1 MAYESS
7 KPAPKLTSAADAL
20 QQIKAGF
27 VVALVTLPIAF
38 SAGYVAYS
46 PFGADGAQLGVQAA
60 LYAAIFAGVIAS
72 LIGRSPAVITSP
84 RAGIAVIQSQIVA
97 ALLLIPAFAAAPQMT
112 LAVMAAALGFTGLFQ
127 LFLAF
132 AGLER
137 ISRMIPYPVM
147 AGFVNGVGLL
157 ILQKQMV
164 LIIDAP
170 DLTQLWDRLLHPETW
185 AGKAIFAI
193 LIGAAV
199 FVAPRL
205 VRRLPGFLAAF
216 FIGTSAYHAI
226 GMIAPGLD
234 LGPTLEGF
242 ALPAIPPL
250 LDFRGALA
258 GFAALSGAALV
269 QLLLSALTLALLA
282 TIESLFVFRLSESLS
297 GVRVE
302 PRRDLLAQ
310 GAANLVA
317 SVFQAAAVCASPTQT
332 ALNYRLGGR
341 SWIAAVACAVGLYA
355 LAVAAQPV
363 LEAIPVVVLSA
374 LAGAAAVLLLDRWSL
389 RRVAHSLRQRARRDV
404 PRAVQDA
411 IVIGTVTVLA
421 AAGYVIT
428 GALLGFFLS
437 CFLFVSNMSRPAVRR
452 RLTGCQILSRRV
464 RAADETEFLVSQG
477 DCTVIL
483 ELDGVLFFGNSDALV
498 DAVRALQHP
507 TTYLVLDFRRV
518 RDIDTSCIAVLHALI
533 ERRARQECRT
543 VMCSIPA
550 NLKPLIADLPQRC
563 PWTGEPIQ
571 FDTQDAALEAIENQR
586 LAHSGRFAPTT
597 ESRPLAAMELFS
609 GLTEAEIEMV
619 RPLLKIVHY
628 QPGEPLCR
636 AGDESDRM
644 WLLSRG
650 SVSVFIPGP
659 PGAPPLRIA
668 ARGPGTSFGEMG
680 LIEQARRSATVVA
693 DEPVEALVLIHDDFE
708 RLSQHSPVIT
718 AKLFANIARQLSSHL
733 RVASLE
739 LSLRASE

>member
-1 MAYESS
+1 MAYHSS
-7 KPAPKLTSAADAL
+7 KPAPALAPLTDAL

-38 SAGYVAYS
+38 SAGYVAYA
-46 PFGADGAQLGVQAA
+46 PFGADGAQIGVQAA
-60 LYAAIFAGVIAS
+60 LYAAIFAGVTAS
-72 LIGRSPAVITSP
+72 LLGRMPAVITSP

-97 ALLLIPAFAAAPQMT
+97 ALLLIPAFAAAPQLT
-112 LAVMAAALGFTGLFQ
+112 LAVMAVALGLTGLFQ
-127 LFLAF
+127 LVLAF

-137 ISRMIPYPVM
+137 IARMIPYPVL

-157 ILQKQMV
+157 ILQKQV
-164 LIIDAP
+164 ALIIDAP
-170 DLTQLWDRLLHPETW
+170 ELAELWHKLLHPGAW

-193 LIGAAV
+193 LVGAAV
-199 FVAPRL
+199 FAAPRL
-205 VRRLPGFLAAF
+205 VPRLPGFLAALF
-216 FIGTSAYHAI
+216 VGTAAYHAI
-226 GMIAPGLD
+226 GAMAPGLN

-242 ALPAIPPL
+242 ALPAVPPL
-250 LDFRGALA
+250 LDPRNALA
-258 GFAALSGAALV
+258 GLGALPGDALV
-269 QLLLSALTLALLA
+269 QLLLSALTLAALA
-282 TIESLFVFRLSESLS
+282 TIESLIVFRLSESLS
-297 GVRVE
+297 GIRVE
-302 PRRDLLAQ
+302 PRRDVLAQ

-317 SVFQAAAVCASPTQT
+317 SLFQAAAVCASPTQT
-332 ALNYRLGGR
+332 ALNHRLGGR
-341 SWIAAVACAVGLYA
+341 GWIAAAACAVGLYA
-355 LAVAAQPV
+355 LAVAARPV
-363 LEAIPVVVLSA
+363 LEAIPIVVLSS

-389 RRVAHSLRQRARRDV
+389 RRVAHSLRQRASRDV

-411 IVIGTVTVLA
+411 VVIGTVTVLA

-464 RAADETEFLVSQG
+464 RATDETEFLVAHGS
-477 DCTVIL
+477 CTAIL

-498 DAVRALQHP
+498 DAVRALPHP

-518 RDIDTSCIAVLHALI
+518 RDIDTSCMAVLRALI
-533 ERRARQECRT
+533 ERRAGQECRT

-550 NLKPLIADLPQRC
+550 NLRPMITDLPARC
-563 PWTGEPIQ
+563 PWTGEPIR

-586 LAHSGRFAPTT
+586 LAHSSRFAPTT
-597 ESRPLAAMELFS
+597 TSRPLAAMELFN
-609 GLTEAEIEMV
+609 GLTETELDTV
-619 RPLLKIVHY
+619 RPFLKTAHY
-628 QPGEPLCR
+628 GPGELLCR
-636 AGDESDRM
+636 AGDASDRM

-659 PGAPPLRIA
+659 AGAPPLRIA

-680 LIEQARRSATVVA
+680 LIERTQRSATVVA
-693 DEPVEALVLIHDDFE
+693 DEEVETLVLMHDDFE
-708 RLSQHSPVIT
+708 LLSQRSPAIT